1 MTEGFEAPQTG
12 FRAPRVPFDLRCI
25 TLGAAGYVVL
35 LLADWLL
42 GLVFDVS
49 SPVQGLTAQLIGHL
63 GIFGQAAA
71 GPALN
76 WWQFTFTLVVWIAVW
91 ALFGAAILRAAAL
104 RLTRD
109 EPLSLGG
116 CLAFGGKNW
125 LCYLRAPI
133 LIVLFAVFFLLCNM
147 LAGLVMSL
155 WGVGSSILNLVMFP
169 LVLVSSL
176 LVTFSLVVG
185 AVAVPLMWAGIAV
198 EQNGA
203 LEAVSRAFSYIFAR
217 PFRFLFGYALL
228 FLLIGIVIFLAGHF
242 EITVQKSLQAGIVR
256 AELDDLVSKEKEM
269 GVLAE
274 AARDNET
281 VLREKAGIANIKNI
295 TEAPWY
301 DTLGFAWMWILLSVF
316 LMGFKGY
323 AVYVFFGGTASI
335 YLQLRQEID
344 GTEETEIYPPLE
356 DESEAGD
363 GAEPRWVGT
372 EAPAADPEPDAQP
385 KPETTEEDA
394 GEEEAEA
401 DSETKPGDGS

>member
-25 TLGAAGYVVL
+25 LLGAAGYLVVM
-35 LLADWLL
+35 LADWIL
-42 GLVFDVS
+42 GLLFHVS
-49 SPVQGLTAQLIGHL
+49 SPVQGLTAQLVGHL
-63 GIFGQAAA
+63 GVFGKSAT

-76 WWQFTFTLVVWIAVW
+76 WWQFTITLVVWISVW

-109 EPLSLGG
+109 EPLSLKD

-125 LCYLRAPI
+125 LCYLRAPV
-133 LIVLFAVFFLLCNM
+133 LLALFAVFFILCNM

-155 WGVGSSILNLVMFP
+155 WGVGSSILNLVLFP
-169 LVLVSSL
+169 LVLISSL
-176 LVTFSLVVG
+176 LVTFSVVVG

-228 FLLIGIVIFLAGHF
+228 FLLIAIVVFLAGHF
-242 EITVQKSLQAGIVR
+242 EITVQQSLKAGIVR
-256 AELDDLVSKEKEM
+256 AELDNLVSYEKAM
-269 GVLAE
+269 GDALDAP
-274 AARDNET
+274 ARDAPH
-281 VLREKAGIANIKNI
+281 VARWRAGIANIRNI
-295 TEAPWY
+295 KEAPWY
-301 DTLGFAWMWILLSVF
+301 DTLGFAWMWILLSAF

-323 AVYVFFGGTASI
+323 AVYVFFGGTASL

-356 DESEAGD
+356 DEFESGEGV
-363 GAEPRWVGT
+363 EPRWTGEEPPAEEQEPKA
-372 EAPAADPEPDAQP
+372 EAAEGDEGEEEGQKDPEPN
-385 KPETTEEDA
+385 
-394 GEEEAEA
+394 
-401 DSETKPGDGS
+401 PGDGS